1 MALGSAG
8 SPGCSVR
15 RTPVMLSWLLCC
27 LLLVTA
33 CTSGHPRGTAAPT
46 PLFGSAKSAVT
57 VPVTAGGALAT
68 TASWQVHMAATK

>member
-1 MALGSAG
+1 MALRSLGR
-8 SPGCSVR
+8 PGCSVR
-15 RTPVMLSWLLCC
+15 RTPLLLSWLLCC

-33 CTSGHPRGTAAPT
+33 CSSGHPRGTAAPT
-46 PLFGSAKSAVT
+46 PLLGSAKSAVT